1 MSAANSALDV
11 RLSPMPIE
19 PPLQQAIIQ
28 QIFQLDQPANLDAYF
43 RDWFEEQ
50 CDAATGQVSV
60 QTHREILCIISF
72 LQANLSRAEIEDKLY
87 VQCGEEHLVAAS
99 IDLAARIWL
108 TLSIGTL
115 PNSLSPGTSV
125 AWNDGRLSST
135 IHSLWSL
142 PQLSDS
148 IKLPKSFNAAN
159 IEKIVGIK
167 IEWTSN
173 LVDHLRLEDDD
184 TKVLIYHQMSFLEL
198 HQQDSRLVLI
208 LVQRSFPDCTD
219 RSIFPDGLIEETIC
233 TLGLL
238 IPSTDKT
245 SRIWF
250 HKKQKELGLDAKA
263 GTYGPLNAAKRQI
276 EHFKY
281 WRDRLTV
288 LKQTFDESEPKTISL
303 WWYDDRKKV
312 QWYTFWIAA
321 LVLLLTILFGITQS
335 VAGVIQAWAA
345 VRSLSE

>member
-1 MSAANSALDV
+1 MSAATSALDT
-11 RLSPMPIE
+11 RLSPMSIK

-28 QIFQLDQPANLDAYF
+28 QIFQSNHSTNLDAYF

-60 QTHREILCIISF
+60 QTHREILRIVSF
-72 LQANLSRAEIEDKLY
+72 LQANLSRGEIVTKLH
-87 VQCGEEHLVAAS
+87 VQCGDEDLVAAS

-125 AWNDGRLSST
+125 AWNDGCLSST
-135 IHSLWSL
+135 VHSVWSL

-148 IKLPKSFNAAN
+148 IKLPKSFHAAN
-159 IEKIVGIK
+159 IEKIAGIK

-173 LVDHLRLEDDD
+173 LADHLRLEDDD
-184 TKVLIYHQMSFLEL
+184 TRVLIYHQLSFLEI
-198 HQQDSRLVLI
+198 HKEDR
-208 LVQRSFPDCTD
+208 

-233 TLGLL
+233 TMGLL
-238 IPSTDKT
+238 IPSADKT
-245 SRIWF
+245 SRNWF
-250 HKKQKELGLDAKA
+250 HKKQKELGLDPKA

-321 LVLLLTILFGITQS
+321 LVLLLTILFGLTQS
-335 VAGVIQAWAA
+335 VAGVVQAWAA
-345 VRSLSE
+345 VRSLSD

>member
-1 MSAANSALDV
+1 MSAINSALDA
-11 RLSPMPIE
+11 RLSPIPIK
-19 PPLQQAIIQ
+19 PPLQQAIIRE
-28 QIFQLDQPANLDAYF
+28 IFQIDHSANLDAYF

-60 QTHREILCIISF
+60 HTHRETLRIISF
-72 LQANLSRAEIEDKLY
+72 LQANLSRADIVTKLH
-87 VQCGEEHLVAAS
+87 VQCDDEDLVAAS

-115 PNSLSPGTSV
+115 PNSQSPGTSV

-135 IHSLWSL
+135 VHSLWSL

-208 LVQRSFPDCTD
+208 LVQSSFPDCTD

-238 IPSTDKT
+238 IPSTDKS
-245 SRIWF
+245 SRTWF
-250 HKKQKELGLDAKA
+250 QKKQKELGLDAKA

-288 LKQTFDESEPKTISL
+288 LKQTFDESEPRTISL

-321 LVLLLTILFGITQS
+321 LVLLLTILFGLTQS